1 MRNSA
6 FRSPLKTNF
15 VVLLFLIYVKVIKV
29 NISGALEH
37 YPELLGKYVKVGK
50 IFHIMYG

>member
-1 MRNSA
+1 MPFVGFDNE
-6 FRSPLKTNF
+6 FRAISFLKVN
-15 VVLLFLIYVKVIKV
+15 KV

-50 IFHIMYG
+50 IFHIMYGWLMLKER